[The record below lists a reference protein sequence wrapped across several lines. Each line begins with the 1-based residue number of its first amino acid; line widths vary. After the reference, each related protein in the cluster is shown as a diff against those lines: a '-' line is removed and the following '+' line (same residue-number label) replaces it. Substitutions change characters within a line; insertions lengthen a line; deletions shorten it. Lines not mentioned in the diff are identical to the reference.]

1 MERSRS
7 GDSRDFSSASS
18 SSFSGDGL
26 FYASQYAFC
35 GHNVGEDVHWGG
47 LEEGEEDG
55 VTLSEFDGDEYHL
68 FDQDEN
74 ASMGSLSDIDDMA
87 TIFSKLNRVVAGPR
101 SPGVVGDRGSGS
113 GSFSGESLSTT
124 ERTDSEYGG
133 WLEQCTLEAQH
144 ALPGER
150 WSSQPDPSSSL
161 LGDFRH
167 LYRASSY
174 PEQQLQQQQMHQY
187 FSNKPLMAPKS
198 SFTSLPPHDRFRQ
211 HLSHRHSLPLNIP
224 SVTAG
229 RQLIFSEQNC
239 APMSDSGLLL
249 GGQSHGHSSRCDGG
263 LPSRLTLGHQVNTT
277 HQNQWISHDGLLHG
291 DQSDLLNNAMQ
302 QDLPHPNDP
311 TLATLMSPRQQL
323 QLQLQHRVR
332 PTTHFPVL
340 QQQMLS
346 AHLSLPPLV
355 LRKYEAMLGLDDM
368 RDRRPKSSWGKQNNL
383 FSRHGSDK
391 AREKSL
397 SIKISS
403 KYMTSEE
410 IENIVKLQHTSR
422 SNDPFVEDYYHQ
434 ACLAKIESGLRLKKQ
449 FYPMHLKD
457 LGSRSRSKADAHGQ
471 PSLDSLARLAV
482 SSIRKPGLLDADS
495 PSTGS
500 SDETSGT
507 KRLEQEPF
515 FATRVTIEDS
525 LSLLLDVEDIDRVL
539 LCNPPQDGGNQLRR
553 RRQILL
559 ESLAT
564 SIQLVDPL
572 KDAGCAS
579 GITPSDDVIFLRIVS
594 VPKGRKLFTRY
605 LKLLVPGGELA
616 RIVCMAIF
624 HHLRSLFG
632 CLPHDPG
639 AVETT
644 LNLTKA
650 VSVCIGDMDLNAL
663 GACLAAV
670 VCSSE
675 QPPLRP
681 LGSPAGDGA
690 SFLLKAVLDRATTL
704 LTTHHIAGGNCSLPS
719 RTLWWASFDAF
730 FSLLTKYCLSKYGVA
745 LQLATSDIIGSVTAR
760 AATIS
765 KEMPVEVLRAS
776 LPHTDE
782 QQRQFL
788 ANIARRPCPPP
799 GFSNNGETI
808 KDATSES
815 VKG

>member
-26 FYASQYAFC
+26 FDASHYAFF
-35 GHNVGEDVHWGG
+35 GQNVGEDVHWGG
-47 LEEGEEDG
+47 LEEEEEEDG
-55 VTLSEFDGDEYHL
+55 ATLNEFDGDEYHL
-68 FDQDEN
+68 FDHDEN

-87 TIFSKLNRVVAGPR
+87 TIFSKLNRVVAGPK

-113 GSFSGESLSTT
+113 GSFSGESSSTT
-124 ERTDSEYGG
+124 ERTDSDYGG
-133 WLEQCTLEAQH
+133 WLEQCMLEAQH
-144 ALPGER
+144 ALHGKR

-161 LGDFRH
+161 LGDFGH

-174 PEQQLQQQQMHQY
+174 PEQQWQQQQMHQY
-187 FSNKPLMAPKS
+187 LSNKSLLAPKS
-198 SFTSLPPHDRFRQ
+198 SFTSLPPPHDGVRQ
-211 HLSHRHSLPLNIP
+211 HLSHRHSLPPNIS
-224 SVTAG
+224 SVTTG
-229 RQLIFSEQNC
+229 RQLIFPEQNRS
-239 APMSDSGLLL
+239 PMSDSGLLL
-249 GGQSHGHSSRCDGG
+249 GGLSRGHSSRYDGG
-263 LPSRLTLGHQVNTT
+263 LPSRLTLGHQANTA
-277 HQNQWISHDGLLHG
+277 HQNQWMSHAGLLHG
-291 DQSDLLNNAMQ
+291 DQSDLLNNVMQ
-302 QDLPHPNDP
+302 QHVPHLNDP
-311 TLATLMSPRQQL
+311 TLATLMSSRQ
-323 QLQLQHRVR
+323 QLQHRV
-332 PTTHFPVL
+332 PLTTHFLVL
-340 QQQMLS
+340 QQQMLG
-346 AHLSLPPLV
+346 AHLFLPPQV

-368 RDRRPKSSWGKQNNL
+368 RDRRPKSSRGKQNNC

-397 SIKISS
+397 SINISS

-410 IENIVKLQHTSR
+410 IENIMKLQHTSR
-422 SNDPFVEDYYHQ
+422 SNDPFVKDYYHQ
-434 ACLAKIESGLRLKKQ
+434 ACLAKRESGLRLKNQ

-457 LGSRSRSKADAHGQ
+457 LGSRSRGKAGPHGH
-471 PSLDSLARLAV
+471 PPLDSLAKLAV
-482 SSIRKPGLLDADS
+482 SSIWKPGPLLDVGS
-495 PSTGS
+495 PSSGA

-507 KRLEQEPF
+507 KHLEQEPF

-559 ESLAT
+559 EALAT

-572 KDAGCAS
+572 KDAGRAS

-594 VPKGRKLFTRY
+594 LPKGRKLFTRY
-605 LKLLVPGGELA
+605 LKLLVPGCELG

-624 HHLRSLFG
+624 RHLRTLFG
-632 CLPHDPG
+632 WLPPDPG
-639 AVETT
+639 ATDTT

-650 VSVCIGDMDLNAL
+650 VSACIGDMDLNAL

-690 SFLLKAVLDRATTL
+690 SVLLKAVLDRATTL
-704 LTTHHIAGGNCSLPS
+704 LTTHHIAGGNCSLPN
-719 RTLWWASFDAF
+719 RALWRASFDAF
-730 FSLLTKYCLSKYGVA
+730 FSLLTKYCLRKYDVA
-745 LQLATSDIIGSVTAR
+745 LQSASSESISSVTAR
-760 AATIS
+760 AAAIS
-765 KEMPVEVLRAS
+765 REMPVEVLRSS

-782 QQRQFL
+782 PQKKL
-788 ANIARRPCPPP
+788 LTDIARRPCPPP

-808 KDATSES
+808 KDLASES

>member
-7 GDSRDFSSASS
+7 GDSRVFSSASS
-18 SSFSGDGL
+18 SSFSGDGV
-26 FYASQYAFC
+26 FDASQYAFF
-35 GHNVGEDVHWGG
+35 GQNVGEDVHWGG
-47 LEEGEEDG
+47 LEEEEDG
-55 VTLSEFDGDEYHL
+55 VTLNEFDGDEYHL

-87 TIFSKLNRVVAGPR
+87 TIFSKLNRVVAGPK
-101 SPGVVGDRGSGS
+101 SPGIVGDRGSGS
-113 GSFSGESLSTT
+113 GSFSGESSSTT

-133 WLEQCTLEAQH
+133 WLEQCMLEGQH
-144 ALPGER
+144 ALHGKR

-187 FSNKPLMAPKS
+187 FSNKPLLAPKS
-198 SFTSLPPHDRFRQ
+198 SFTSLPPPNDRVRQ
-211 HLSHRHSLPLNIP
+211 HLSHRHSLPPNIP

-249 GGQSHGHSSRCDGG
+249 GGLSHGHSSRYDVG
-263 LPSRLTLGHQVNTT
+263 LPSRLTLGHQVNTA
-277 HQNQWISHDGLLHG
+277 HQNQWMSRAGLLHG
-291 DQSDLLNNAMQ
+291 DQSDLLNNVMQ
-302 QDLPHPNDP
+302 QHLPHLNDP
-311 TLATLMSPRQQL
+311 TLATLMSPRQQM
-323 QLQLQHRVR
+323 QLQLQHRVQ
-332 PTTHFPVL
+332 PITHFPVL
-340 QQQMLS
+340 QQQMLG
-346 AHLSLPPLV
+346 AHLSLPLQV
-355 LRKYEAMLGLDDM
+355 LRKYEAMPGLDDM
-368 RDRRPKSSWGKQNNL
+368 RDRRPKSSWGKQNNR

-410 IENIVKLQHTSR
+410 IVNIVKLQHTSR

-434 ACLAKIESGLRLKKQ
+434 ACLAKRESGLRLKNQ

-457 LGSRSRSKADAHGQ
+457 LGSRSRSKADPLGH
-471 PSLDSLARLAV
+471 PSLDSLATLAV
-482 SSIRKPGLLDADS
+482 STIRKPGPLLNADS
-495 PSTGS
+495 LSSGS

-539 LCNPPQDGGNQLRR
+539 QCNPPQDGGNQLKR

-559 ESLAT
+559 EALAT

-572 KDAGCAS
+572 KDAGRAS
-579 GITPSDDVIFLRIVS
+579 GITPSDDVIFLRIVY
-594 VPKGRKLFTRY
+594 VPKGQKLFTRY

-624 HHLRSLFG
+624 RHLRSLFG
-632 CLPHDPG
+632 CLPPDPG
-639 AVETT
+639 AAETT

-650 VSVCIGDMDLNAL
+650 VSACIGDMDLNAL

-704 LTTHHIAGGNCSLPS
+704 LTTHHIAGGNCSLPN
-719 RTLWWASFDAF
+719 RTLWRASFDAF
-730 FSLLTKYCLSKYGVA
+730 FSLLTKYCLSKYDVA

-782 QQRQFL
+782 LQKQLL
-788 ANIARRPCPPP
+788 ADIARRPCPPP

-808 KDATSES
+808 KEQLLNQ
-815 VKG
+815 